1 MDTFYGQMNN
11 DCKCEREEEIWKD
24 KRLLTDLLKERLR
37 EWPNGPNI
45 CVSPPPLTKSFRKR
59 FSALVITW
67 FDGRK
72 MRCCNYKPFKLIC
85 LFRTS

>member
-59 FSALVITW
+59 FLPWKVV
-67 FDGRK
+67 DK
-72 MRCCNYKPFKLIC
+72 K
-85 LFRTS
+85 

>member
-11 DCKCEREEEIWKD
+11 DCKCEREEEIWID

-59 FSALVITW
+59 FLPWKVV
-67 FDGRK
+67 DEKEVR
-72 MRCCNYKPFKLIC
+72 RL
-85 LFRTS
+85 R